1 MRILRASVEHLPLV
15 TSLFDAYR
23 VFYEQASDKIGAQK
37 FLKERI
43 QANESVIFLAM
54 LDNEAVGFTQ
64 LYTTFSSVS
73 MESFY
78 ILNDLFVVPSR
89 RGKGIGQAL
98 LQSAKEQCKTMNFK
112 GLALETAK
120 ANPAQRLY
128 EKLGWKKDLEHLHY
142 FWICLLYT
150 SPSPRDS

>member
-1 MRILRASVEHLPLV
+1 MRIIRASIEHLPLL
-15 TSLFDAYR
+15 TPLFDAYR
-23 VFYEQASDKIGAQK
+23 VFYEQASDKIKAQN
-37 FLKERI
+37 FLKERL

-54 LDNEAVGFTQ
+54 IDNEAVGFTQ

-78 ILNDLFVVPSR
+78 ILNDLFVVPSH
-89 RGKGIGQAL
+89 RGKGIGQNL
-98 LQSAKEQCKTMNFK
+98 LQKAKEQCKAMNYK

-120 ANPAQRLY
+120 TNPAQYLY

-142 FWICLLYT
+142 FWT
-150 SPSPRDS
+150 AS

>member
-54 LDNEAVGFTQ
+54 LDNEAVGFIQ

-142 FWICLLYT
+142 FWIA
-150 SPSPRDS
+150 S